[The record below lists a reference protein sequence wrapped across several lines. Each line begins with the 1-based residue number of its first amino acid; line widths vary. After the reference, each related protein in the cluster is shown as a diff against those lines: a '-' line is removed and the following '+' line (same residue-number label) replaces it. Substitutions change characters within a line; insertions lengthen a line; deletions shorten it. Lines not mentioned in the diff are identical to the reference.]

1 MNMLEKWKEED
12 RKEIV
17 ETLQEQLEIE
27 EWLVGLYEEYER
39 RTNN

>member
-12 RKEIV
+12 RKKIV

-27 EWLVGLYEEYER
+27 GRLVGLYEEYER